1 MTKEIGRKYV
11 PKLANMHQV
20 CEVNYGRL
28 LRLLPDCDTEDLEY
42 QFHVNASLQYTI
54 KIIDCSRYTS
64 TLEMS
69 QKSQIGQIGQIG
81 QIEYEFLRPVV
92 QVRLYHDAK
101 MAEVISAQN
110 IGSLKPS
117 YQYPNTKMYQK
128 NEKEMVNLF
137 LAEWVQFCLTQSKHL
152 HSSEA

>member
-28 LRLLPDCDTEDLEY
+28 LRLLPDCDTEDLQY
-42 QFHVNASLQYTI
+42 QFQVNTSLSYII
-54 KIIDCSRYTS
+54 KIIECSRYTS

-69 QKSQIGQIGQIG
+69 QKSQMA
-81 QIEYEFLRPVV
+81 YDFLRPVV
-92 QVRLYHDAK
+92 QVRLYHDAR

-110 IGSLKPS
+110 IGSLQPS

-137 LAEWVQFCLTQSKHL
+137 LAEWLQFCLTQSSQL
-152 HSSEA
+152 HSSEV

>member
-28 LRLLPDCDTEDLEY
+28 LRLLPDCDTEDLQY
-42 QFHVNASLQYTI
+42 QFRVNASLQYTI

-64 TLEMS
+64 TVEMS
-69 QKSQIGQIGQIG
+69 QKSLIG

-137 LAEWVQFCLTQSKHL
+137 LAEWVQFCLTQSTQL
-152 HSSEA
+152 HSFEA

>member
-1 MTKEIGRKYV
+1 MTEVLQRKYV

-28 LRLLPDCDTEDLEY
+28 LKLIPDCDTEDLQY
-42 QFHVNASLQYTI
+42 QFKINDSLLYTI
-54 KIIDCSRYTS
+54 KIIACSRYTS

-69 QKSQIGQIGQIG
+69 QKNQTGF
-81 QIEYEFLRPVV
+81 EFMRPLV

-101 MAEVISAQN
+101 MAEVLSAQN

-117 YQYPNTKMYQK
+117 YRYPNIKMYQR

-137 LAEWVQFCLTQSKHL
+137 LAEWLQFCLSQSSQL
-152 HSSEA
+152 YSSEA

>member
-11 PKLANMHQV
+11 PKLANMHKV

-42 QFHVNASLQYTI
+42 QFRVNASLLYTI

-69 QKSQIGQIGQIG
+69 QKSQV
-81 QIEYEFLRPVV
+81 EYEFLRPVV

-110 IGSLKPS
+110 IGSLQPS

-137 LAEWVQFCLTQSKHL
+137 LAEWVQFCLTQSNQL

>member
-28 LRLLPDCDTEDLEY
+28 LRLLPDCDTEDLQY
-42 QFHVNASLQYTI
+42 QFQVNASLSYTI
-54 KIIDCSRYTS
+54 KIIECSRYTS

-69 QKSQIGQIGQIG
+69 QKSLIGQVK
-81 QIEYEFLRPVV
+81 YEFLRPVV
-92 QVRLYHDAK
+92 QVRLYHDAR

-128 NEKEMVNLF
+128 NEKEMVNSF
-137 LAEWVQFCLTQSKHL
+137 LAEWLQFCLTQCDQL

>member
-28 LRLLPDCDTEDLEY
+28 LKLLPDCDTEDLQY
-42 QFHVNASLQYTI
+42 QFKVNASLLYTI
-54 KIIDCSRYTS
+54 KIIECSRYTS

-69 QKSQIGQIGQIG
+69 QKNQIG
-81 QIEYEFLRPVV
+81 YEFLRPVV

-137 LAEWVQFCLTQSKHL
+137 LAEWLQFCLTQSSQL
-152 HSSEA
+152 YSSEA

>member
-28 LRLLPDCDTEDLEY
+28 LRLLPDCDTENLEY
-42 QFHVNASLQYTI
+42 QFQVNTSLSYTI
-54 KIIDCSRYTS
+54 KIIECSRYTS

-69 QKSQIGQIGQIG
+69 QKSQMAF
-81 QIEYEFLRPVV
+81 EFLRPVV
-92 QVRLYHDAK
+92 QVRLYHDAR

-117 YQYPNTKMYQK
+117 YRYPNTKMYQK

-137 LAEWVQFCLTQSKHL
+137 LAEWLQFCLTQCDQL

>member
-1 MTKEIGRKYV
+1 
-11 PKLANMHQV
+11 
-20 CEVNYGRL
+20 
-28 LRLLPDCDTEDLEY
+28 
-42 QFHVNASLQYTI
+42 
-54 KIIDCSRYTS
+54 
-64 TLEMS
+64 
-69 QKSQIGQIGQIG
+69 
-81 QIEYEFLRPVV
+81 VV

-137 LAEWVQFCLTQSKHL
+137 LAEWVQFCLTQSNQL

>member
-1 MTKEIGRKYV
+1 MTKEVGRKYV

-20 CEVNYGRL
+20 CEINYGRL
-28 LRLLPDCDTEDLEY
+28 LRLLPDCDTEDLQY
-42 QFHVNASLQYTI
+42 QFKVNASLLYTI
-54 KIIDCSRYTS
+54 KIIECSRYTS

-69 QKSQIGQIGQIG
+69 QKNQMG
-81 QIEYEFLRPVV
+81 YEFLRPVV

-137 LAEWVQFCLTQSKHL
+137 LAEWLQFCLTQSSQL

>member
-11 PKLANMHQV
+11 PKLANMRQV

-28 LRLLPDCDTEDLEY
+28 LKLLPDCDTEDLQY
-42 QFHVNASLQYTI
+42 QFKVNASLLYTI
-54 KIIDCSRYTS
+54 KIIECSRYTS

-69 QKSQIGQIGQIG
+69 QKNQIS
-81 QIEYEFLRPVV
+81 YEFLRPVV

-137 LAEWVQFCLTQSKHL
+137 LAEWLQFCLTQSSQL
-152 HSSEA
+152 YSSEA

>member
-28 LRLLPDCDTEDLEY
+28 LKLLPDCDTEDLQY
-42 QFHVNASLQYTI
+42 QFKVNASLLYTI
-54 KIIDCSRYTS
+54 KIIECSRYTS

-69 QKSQIGQIGQIG
+69 QKNQIGF
-81 QIEYEFLRPVV
+81 EFLRPVV

-117 YQYPNTKMYQK
+117 YRYPNTKMYQK

-137 LAEWVQFCLTQSKHL
+137 LAEWLQFCLTQSSQL
-152 HSSEA
+152 YSSEA

>member
-11 PKLANMHQV
+11 PKVANMHQV

-28 LRLLPDCDTEDLEY
+28 LRLLPDCDTEDLQY
-42 QFHVNASLQYTI
+42 QFEVNTSLFYTI
-54 KIIDCSRYTS
+54 KIIECSRYTS

-69 QKSQIGQIGQIG
+69 QKSQVG
-81 QIEYEFLRPVV
+81 YDFLRPVV

-117 YQYPNTKMYQK
+117 YQYPNIKMYQK

-137 LAEWVQFCLTQSKHL
+137 LAEWLQFCLSQSNQL
-152 HSSEA
+152 HSTEA

>member
-11 PKLANMHQV
+11 PKVANMHKV

-28 LRLLPDCDTEDLEY
+28 LRLLPDCDTEDLQY
-42 QFHVNASLQYTI
+42 QFKVNTSLLYTI
-54 KIIDCSRYTS
+54 KIIECSRYTS

-69 QKSQIGQIGQIG
+69 QKNQIG
-81 QIEYEFLRPVV
+81 YEFLRPLV

-117 YQYPNTKMYQK
+117 YQYPNIKMYQK

-137 LAEWVQFCLTQSKHL
+137 LAEWLQFCLAHSNQL
-152 HSSEA
+152 YSSEA

>member
-28 LRLLPDCDTEDLEY
+28 LRLLPDCDTEDLQY
-42 QFHVNASLQYTI
+42 QFQVNVSLSYTI
-54 KIIDCSRYTS
+54 KIIECSRYTS

-69 QKSQIGQIGQIG
+69 QKSQMG
-81 QIEYEFLRPVV
+81 YEFLRPVV

-137 LAEWVQFCLTQSKHL
+137 LAEWLQFCLTQSNQL

>member
-1 MTKEIGRKYV
+1 MNNFRSRKYV

-20 CEVNYGRL
+20 CELNYGRL
-28 LRLLPDCDTEDLEY
+28 LRLLPDCDTADLQY
-42 QFHVNASLQYTI
+42 QFSVSQSLHYTI
-54 KIIDCSRYTS
+54 KIIECSRYTS

-69 QKSQIGQIGQIG
+69 QKSHGGF
-81 QIEYEFLRPVV
+81 EFLRPVV

-101 MAEVISAQN
+101 MAEVLSAQN

-117 YQYPNTKMYQK
+117 YQYPNIKMYQK

-137 LAEWVQFCLTQSKHL
+137 LAEWLQFCIAQNSQAQSIC
-152 HSSEA
+152 S

>member
-1 MTKEIGRKYV
+1 MAKTLNRRYV

-20 CEVNYGRL
+20 CEGNYGRM
-28 LRLLPDCDTEDLEY
+28 LRLLPDCDTQDLEY
-42 QFHVNASLQYTI
+42 QFKVNTSLQYTI
-54 KIIDCSRYTS
+54 KIVECSRYTS

-69 QKSQIGQIGQIG
+69 QKSQIGF
-81 QIEYEFLRPVV
+81 EFLRPVV

-101 MAEVISAQN
+101 MAEVLSAQN

-117 YQYPNTKMYQK
+117 YQYPNIKMYQK

-137 LAEWVQFCLTQSKHL
+137 LAEWLQFCLAQSNQL
-152 HSSEA
+152 YSSEA

>member
-28 LRLLPDCDTEDLEY
+28 LKLLPDCDTEDLQY
-42 QFHVNASLQYTI
+42 QFKVNASLLYTI
-54 KIIDCSRYTS
+54 KIIECSRYTS

-69 QKSQIGQIGQIG
+69 QKKQMG
-81 QIEYEFLRPVV
+81 YEFLRPVV

-137 LAEWVQFCLTQSKHL
+137 LAEWLQFCLTQSSQL
-152 HSSEA
+152 YSSEA

>member
-11 PKLANMHQV
+11 PKVANMHKV

-28 LRLLPDCDTEDLEY
+28 LRLIPDCDTEDLQY
-42 QFHVNASLQYTI
+42 QFEVNSSLLYTI
-54 KIIDCSRYTS
+54 KIIECSRYTS

-69 QKSQIGQIGQIG
+69 QKSQV
-81 QIEYEFLRPVV
+81 EYEFLRPVV
-92 QVRLYHDAK
+92 LVRLYHDAK

-110 IGSLKPS
+110 IGSLQPS
-117 YQYPNTKMYQK
+117 YRYPNIKMYQK

-137 LAEWVQFCLTQSKHL
+137 LAEWLQFCLSQSNQL
-152 HSSEA
+152 HSTEA

>member
-1 MTKEIGRKYV
+1 MTEVMQRKYV

-28 LRLLPDCDTEDLEY
+28 LRLIPDCDTEDLEY
-42 QFHVNASLQYTI
+42 QFKINHSLQYTI
-54 KIIDCSRYTS
+54 KIIECSRYTS

-69 QKSQIGQIGQIG
+69 QKSQSGF
-81 QIEYEFLRPVV
+81 EFMRPIV

-101 MAEVISAQN
+101 MAEVTSAQN

-117 YQYPNTKMYQK
+117 YRYPNIKMYQK

-137 LAEWVQFCLTQSKHL
+137 LAEWLHFCLSQSSQL

>member
-20 CEVNYGRL
+20 CEINYGRL
-28 LRLLPDCDTEDLEY
+28 LRLLPDCDTEDLQY
-42 QFHVNASLQYTI
+42 QFKVNASLLYTI
-54 KIIDCSRYTS
+54 KIIECSRYTS

-69 QKSQIGQIGQIG
+69 QKNQMG
-81 QIEYEFLRPVV
+81 YEFLRQVV

-137 LAEWVQFCLTQSKHL
+137 LAEWLQFCLTQSSQL

>member
-20 CEVNYGRL
+20 CEINYGRL
-28 LRLLPDCDTEDLEY
+28 LRLLPDCDTEDLQY
-42 QFHVNASLQYTI
+42 QFKVNASLLYTI
-54 KIIDCSRYTS
+54 KIIECSRYTS

-69 QKSQIGQIGQIG
+69 QKNQMG
-81 QIEYEFLRPVV
+81 YEFLRPVV

-137 LAEWVQFCLTQSKHL
+137 LAEWLQFCLTQSSQL
-152 HSSEA
+152 YSSEA

>member
-28 LRLLPDCDTEDLEY
+28 LKLLPDCDTEDLQY
-42 QFHVNASLQYTI
+42 QFKVNASLLYTI
-54 KIIDCSRYTS
+54 KIIECSRYTS

-69 QKSQIGQIGQIG
+69 QKNQIS
-81 QIEYEFLRPVV
+81 YEFLRPVV

-137 LAEWVQFCLTQSKHL
+137 LAEWLQFCLTQSSQL
-152 HSSEA
+152 YSSEA

>member
-1 MTKEIGRKYV
+1 
-11 PKLANMHQV
+11 MHQV

-28 LRLLPDCDTEDLEY
+28 LRLLPDCDTEDLQY
-42 QFHVNASLQYTI
+42 QFEVNTSLFYTI
-54 KIIDCSRYTS
+54 KIIECSRYTS

-69 QKSQIGQIGQIG
+69 QKSQVG
-81 QIEYEFLRPVV
+81 YDFLRPVV

-117 YQYPNTKMYQK
+117 YQYPNIKMYQK

-137 LAEWVQFCLTQSKHL
+137 LAEWLQFCLSQSNQL
-152 HSSEA
+152 HSTEA

>member
-1 MTKEIGRKYV
+1 MAKEIGRKYV
-11 PKLANMHQV
+11 PKLANMHQI

-28 LRLLPDCDTEDLEY
+28 LRLLPDCDTENLEY
-42 QFHVNASLQYTI
+42 QFKVNDSLSYTI
-54 KIIDCSRYTS
+54 KIIECSRYTS

-69 QKSQIGQIGQIG
+69 QKSLIGQTK
-81 QIEYEFLRPVV
+81 YEFLRPVV

-117 YQYPNTKMYQK
+117 YEYPNAEMYQK
-128 NEKEMVNLF
+128 NEKEMVNQF
-137 LAEWVQFCLTQSKHL
+137 LAEWLQFCLTQSNQL
-152 HSSEA
+152 HSFEA

>member
-11 PKLANMHQV
+11 PKVANMHKV

-28 LRLLPDCDTEDLEY
+28 LRLIPDCDTQDLKY
-42 QFHVNASLQYTI
+42 QFEVSTNLLYTI
-54 KIIDCSRYTS
+54 KIIECSRYTS

-69 QKSQIGQIGQIG
+69 QKNQMV
-81 QIEYEFLRPVV
+81 YEFLRPVV

-110 IGSLKPS
+110 IGSLQPS
-117 YQYPNTKMYQK
+117 YRYPNIKMYQK
-128 NEKEMVNLF
+128 NEKEMVNIF
-137 LAEWVQFCLTQSKHL
+137 LAEWLQFCLTQSDQL

>member
-11 PKLANMHQV
+11 PKLANMHKV
-20 CEVNYGRL
+20 CDVNYARL
-28 LRLLPDCDTEDLEY
+28 LRLLPDCDTENLQY
-42 QFHVNASLQYTI
+42 QFEVNDRLSYTI
-54 KIIDCSRYTS
+54 KIIECSRYTS

-69 QKSQIGQIGQIG
+69 QKSQLGRVG

-110 IGSLKPS
+110 IGSLQPS

-137 LAEWVQFCLTQSKHL
+137 LAEWLQFCLTQSSQL
-152 HSSEA
+152 HSSEV

>member
-1 MTKEIGRKYV
+1 MAKEIGRKYV

-20 CEVNYGRL
+20 CEINYGRL
-28 LRLLPDCDTEDLEY
+28 LRLLPDCDTEDLQY
-42 QFHVNASLQYTI
+42 QFKVNASLLYTI
-54 KIIDCSRYTS
+54 KIIECSRYTS

-69 QKSQIGQIGQIG
+69 QKNQMG
-81 QIEYEFLRPVV
+81 YEFLRPVV

-137 LAEWVQFCLTQSKHL
+137 LAEWLQFCLTQSSQL